1 VTSFGPKPNAQGL
14 RSGISPVAEETAQT
28 IMSHGLPPAQGWRK
42 QQTPQGNFWRFDD
55 WSDLFAKPG
64 PTLPLAP
71 AARKRRRHDR
81 EEHDF
86 SLELPWH
93 LGWQRE

>member
-55 WSDLFAKPG
+55 WSDLFAN
-64 PTLPLAP
+64 LP
-71 AARKRRRHDR
+71 R
-81 EEHDF
+81 ERGGVMIGKNMIFH
-86 SLELPWH
+86 SNCRGIWVGNVNSYTYVLS
-93 LGWQRE
+93 